1 MRYAALL
8 FCLILPGVGCAAQP
22 TLPGPQTEI
31 GQRAK
36 SCGAPRICGKLG
48 FVDCGQAMDRP
59 AYYFVRK
66 TGKIVS
72 VCGGACMRDPT
83 GQCRKRCPPP
93 EWTSAG
99 CGSAP

>member
-8 FCLILPGVGCAAQP
+8 LCLILPTAGCTAQP
-22 TLPGPQTEI
+22 ALPGAETEI

-36 SCGAPRICGKLG
+36 SCSAPLMCGKLG
-48 FVDCGQAMDRP
+48 FVDCGQAMDLP

-72 VCGGACMRDPT
+72 ICGGACMRDPT
-83 GQCRKRCPPP
+83 GRCRKSCPPP
-93 EWTSAG
+93 EWTCAK
-99 CGSAP
+99 P